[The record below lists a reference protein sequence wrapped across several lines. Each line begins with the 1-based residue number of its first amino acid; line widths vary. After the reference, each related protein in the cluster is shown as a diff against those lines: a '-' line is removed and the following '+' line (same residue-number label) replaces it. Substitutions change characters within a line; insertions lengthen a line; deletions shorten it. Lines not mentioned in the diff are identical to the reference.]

1 MLVNDLMCKVLPIA
15 LKERNDCEELAITTL
30 VSGNLEEL
38 NAHETVSEER
48 ERNSNDEK
56 AVCDYGKKCSF
67 QVQTALISDGV
78 LPGTIRQLVL
88 ESEGIPFREVAPSWS
103 ECEIWEEAFITNL
116 VEIIHKVVKLMDNLQ
131 SRGALREVLPNAN
144 STGEDVIPDDNE
156 HENHVE
162 EVGNSQV
169 GLEPMGATNSEHV
182 NEDMLDGEDEW
193 YRVFPG
199 GLQSPYKIWP
209 LFSPMV
215 LPHFKHSR
223 FKDDQHCSHRI
234 TEVLDPDGKIS
245 PTQIFNM
252 LKRLGL
258 AVAPRRKMCDA
269 DAEGPLSTS
278 PNQLDGDKITGATN
292 HKSVNLEGSLLVQ
305 HIFKDHRR
313 CSYMIANALDKD
325 GKFTTA
331 QVSRKL
337 KLLGLSLP
345 LKSSGGKMHPKGAD
359 LMDRSNERMDESD
372 DETLVSLVKR
382 KKMESGKLSRGQL
395 HGQTSEDKLSK
406 GDSDDEMLSSV
417 LKRTRRPS
425 LKSKQVELENIQIH
439 ERIMGDDSFN
449 GRITEVSEG
458 KMLKKMKKQP
468 LLFVELLFW
477 KTRRECHYINVE
489 YLLSE
494 LGHLKKES
502 ANWNNTLGDEEIGSS
517 PAKFLILGL
526 LGHNS
531 GEQLMEDE
539 SQIALRRRKKLVLD
553 GDLER
558 QIKDLHEK

>member
-1 MLVNDLMCKVLPIA
+1 
-15 LKERNDCEELAITTL
+15 
-30 VSGNLEEL
+30 
-38 NAHETVSEER
+38 
-48 ERNSNDEK
+48 
-56 AVCDYGKKCSF
+56 
-67 QVQTALISDGV
+67 
-78 LPGTIRQLVL
+78 
-88 ESEGIPFREVAPSWS
+88 
-103 ECEIWEEAFITNL
+103 
-116 VEIIHKVVKLMDNLQ
+116 
-131 SRGALREVLPNAN
+131 
-144 STGEDVIPDDNE
+144 
-156 HENHVE
+156 
-162 EVGNSQV
+162 
-169 GLEPMGATNSEHV
+169 
-182 NEDMLDGEDEW
+182 
-193 YRVFPG
+193 
-199 GLQSPYKIWP
+199 
-209 LFSPMV
+209 MV

-234 TEVLDPDGKIS
+234 AEVLDLDGKIS
-245 PTQIFNM
+245 PAQISNM

-258 AVAPRRKMCDA
+258 VVAPRRKMCDA
-269 DAEGPLSTS
+269 DAKGPLSTS

-305 HIFKDHRR
+305 HLQNKKRVQAFNKDQEALIKVLYEQFKDHMR

-325 GKFTTA
+325 
-331 QVSRKL
+331 
-337 KLLGLSLP
+337 
-345 LKSSGGKMHPKGAD
+345 D

-395 HGQTSEDKLSK
+395 HGQTSQDKLSK
-406 GDSDDEMLSSV
+406 GDSDDEMLSFV

-449 GRITEVSEG
+449 GGITEVSEG

-477 KTRRECHYINVE
+477 KTRRECHYVNAE

-494 LGHLKKES
+494 LEEIGSSPENLKKES
-502 ANWNNTLGDEEIGSS
+502 ANWNKTQGDEEIGSS
-517 PAKFLILGL
+517 PAKADKLDDVIKGFAPTSGSNSDKDD
-526 LGHNS
+526 HN

>member
-1 MLVNDLMCKVLPIA
+1 
-15 LKERNDCEELAITTL
+15 
-30 VSGNLEEL
+30 
-38 NAHETVSEER
+38 
-48 ERNSNDEK
+48 
-56 AVCDYGKKCSF
+56 
-67 QVQTALISDGV
+67 
-78 LPGTIRQLVL
+78 
-88 ESEGIPFREVAPSWS
+88 
-103 ECEIWEEAFITNL
+103 
-116 VEIIHKVVKLMDNLQ
+116 
-131 SRGALREVLPNAN
+131 
-144 STGEDVIPDDNE
+144 
-156 HENHVE
+156 
-162 EVGNSQV
+162 
-169 GLEPMGATNSEHV
+169 
-182 NEDMLDGEDEW
+182 
-193 YRVFPG
+193 
-199 GLQSPYKIWP
+199 
-209 LFSPMV
+209 MV

-517 PAKFLILGL
+517 PAKVWTQDIKSKIKPSNFASKLLCMILDKLDDVIKGFAPTS
-526 LGHNS
+526 GSNSDKDDHN